1 MKIPNIFVYIAPALR
16 RYNCNPYMP
25 SLANQDNQDVLLQ
38 LLRKKDE
45 AGMRYLFDH
54 YGGALNN
61 IISRIVTEP
70 EVAQEVLQDV
80 LMRIWE
86 NIDKY
91 EVDKSRLFT
100 WMARIARNAAIDR
113 VRSKAYRKSG
123 KTDQLDVVVV
133 NRNNLSET
141 MNVEH
146 IGLAKLL
153 NNLDANYRSIIDL
166 LYFKDYTQAETA
178 EALDLPLGTVK
189 TRSRRALQQLRQV
202 LKHELIILL
211 IITTS
216 II

>member
-1 MKIPNIFVYIAPALR
+1 
-16 RYNCNPYMP
+16 MP
-25 SLANQDNQDVLLQ
+25 SLANQDNQEILLQ

-54 YGGALNN
+54 YGGALNH
-61 IISRIVTEP
+61 IIGRIVTEP

-91 EVDKSRLFT
+91 ESDKSRLFT

-113 VRSKAYRKSG
+113 VRSKAYRKG
-123 KTDQLDVVVV
+123 EKTDKLDSVVV

-153 NNLDANYRSIIDL
+153 DNLDANYRSIIDL

-202 LKHELIILL
+202 LRHELIILFIL
-211 IITTS
+211 AFFLT
-216 II
+216 